1 MPPAQAVCFDLGGVL
16 IQIHHTWD
24 AALAA
29 SGVRPGCP
37 RDEIGPLGGFSL
49 FGQFQ
54 RGEAT
59 LDEYLPALAEHLGG
73 MTDAQALSVH
83 QAILRDPYPG
93 ADRLVRN
100 AKASGAVVGCL
111 SNTNEA
117 PWATFFEGGRYRF
130 GPLFSVRIGSHIVRA
145 SKPDAAMYRAF
156 VAGCGLSGGSIVY
169 FDDGRANVDAALEL
183 GWRAHLVDPLGDTV
197 AQIRRYLDV

>member
-1 MPPAQAVCFDLGGVL
+1 MPPARAVCFDLGGVL
-16 IQIHHTWD
+16 IQIHEAWD
-24 AALAA
+24 GALAA
-29 SGVRPGCP
+29 SGVRPALA
-37 RDEIGPLGGFSL
+37 RAEIGSLGGFSL
-49 FGQFQ
+49 FDRFQ

-93 ADRLVRN
+93 ADRLVQD

-117 PWATFFEGGRYRF
+117 HWATFFEGGRYGF
-130 GPLFSVRIGSHIVRA
+130 GPLFSVRIGSHIVRS

-156 VAGCGLSGGSIVY
+156 ESGSGLSGGSIVY
-169 FDDGRANVDAALEL
+169 FDDGRGNVEAALGL
-183 GWRAHLVDPLGDTV
+183 GWQAHLVDALGDTA
-197 AQIRRYLDV
+197 AQIRGHLDL